1 MENKEQKFAD
11 EITNKLNAFGFNQ
24 KDFNEAMSREHRT
37 LQQNFTRM
45 CLGWIEHL
53 AETDLKRTDHRNEAS
68 VKVSKKLIERFLE
81 QEDEINRNFKPSQF
95 LPNI

>member
-11 EITNKLNAFGFNQ
+11 AITNHLNTFGFKQ
-24 KDFNEAMSREHRT
+24 EDFNEAMSREHRT

-45 CLGWIEHL
+45 CLGWIEHM

-68 VKVSKKLIERFLE
+68 ATVSKKLIERFLE
-81 QEDEINRNFKPSQF
+81 KEDEINRNFKPSQF
-95 LPNI
+95 LPHI